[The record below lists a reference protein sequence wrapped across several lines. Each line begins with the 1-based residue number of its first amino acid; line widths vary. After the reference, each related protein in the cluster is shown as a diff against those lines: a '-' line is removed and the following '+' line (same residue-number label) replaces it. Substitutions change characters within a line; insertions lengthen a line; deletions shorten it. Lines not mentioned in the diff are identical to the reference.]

1 MDFSQ
6 NIENVNSTWI
16 ITPKYL
22 KLLHQ
27 IEHFH
32 ENFLGCSSA
41 VELMEWNVSY
51 TLLSCTYFKESVEG
65 SMQFFTDNTPV

>member
-16 ITPKYL
+16 ITLKYL

-51 TLLSCTYFKESVEG
+51 FVILYLF
-65 SMQFFTDNTPV
+65 